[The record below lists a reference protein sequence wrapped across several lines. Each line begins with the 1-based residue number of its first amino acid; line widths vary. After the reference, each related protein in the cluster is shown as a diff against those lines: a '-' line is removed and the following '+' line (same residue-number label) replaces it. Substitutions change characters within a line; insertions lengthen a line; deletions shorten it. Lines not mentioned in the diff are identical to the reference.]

1 MADETQHL
9 HVTVFPFMAHGH
21 MIPTIDMARLFAAR
35 GVKATLITTPLNQP
49 LFTKKIKKVG
59 APMIHVEV
67 FSFPCTENS
76 LPEGCETVNQA
87 IKLGLISNFM
97 KAVEMLKEQLE
108 QYLQNVQ
115 PNCLVADMFLPWATD
130 CAKKFDIP
138 RLVFHGTCYFAL
150 CAEEMVRL
158 HMPYMNVSSD
168 EEPFTIPNL
177 PHEIRM
183 TKLQIPENLWKEEL
197 KYTFDSIKESELK
210 SYGVIVNSFYELEPE
225 YAEFFTKNLGRKAWH
240 IGPVSLCNSSTHD
253 KAQRGEEVESRLED
267 KCLKWL
273 DSKKQDSV
281 VYICCGSIA
290 YFSTSQMYEIAMA
303 LETSQQEFIW
313 VVKEDE
319 DGKST
324 NEYFPEGFEQ
334 RNEGKGLII
343 RGWAP
348 QLLILEHE
356 AIGAFLTHCGW
367 NSILESIS
375 AGVPMVTWPIFAEQ
389 FYNEKLVTEILKIG
403 LPVGAKKWSL
413 VPHIIDLVKQD
424 AIEKALREIME
435 GDEAIQ
441 RRNMAKKLKEMA
453 LKAVEEDVL
462 FPFMAHGHMIP
473 TLDIAR
479 LFAARGVKTTI
490 ITTHANAPT
499 FTTIIEKHNNNKSEA
514 PIINLE
520 LFEFHAQE
528 AGLPQGC
535 ENLEQALGPGIMD
548 RFIKATE
555 LLREQLEQF
564 LGKVKPN
571 CLVADMFFPWATES
585 AAKFSIPRLVFHGTS
600 FFSLCVAEV
609 IRVYDPFKSVSSDEE
624 MVVLPSL
631 PHEVGLTRLQ
641 LSEDLRKEEETE
653 SKRRASMI
661 KESELT
667 SYGVIVNSFYELEP
681 EYADFFRKD
690 LGRKAWHIGPVSLN
704 NRTIDEKAQRGKQA
718 SINEHE
724 CLKWLNSKKPYSV
737 IYICFGSTAH
747 LIPQQLHEIAA
758 ALEACG
764 QDFIWVVRN
773 EDCLPSEMSGKGLI
787 IRGWAPQVLI
797 LEHEAVGAFLTHC
810 GWNSTLEGIAAG
822 VQMITWPVFA
832 EQFYNEKLVT
842 KILKIGI
849 PVGAKKWTVAP
860 SMEDVIPRNEIE
872 KAFRE
877 IMEGVEAEE
886 RRQRAK
892 EYKELAWKAI
902 EEGGSSYSDL
912 TSLINELKVFFP
924 FMGHGHM
931 IPVLDIAKLF
941 VAHNNV
947 KATIIT
953 TPLNAHTFTNNENNN
968 KINVELFSFPA
979 KEAGLPEGCESL
991 DLSLGPASI
1000 YKFLKATTL
1009 LQEQLEQYL
1018 EKVRPN
1024 CLVADMFFP
1033 WATKSATKF
1042 SIPRL
1047 VFHGMSSFS
1056 LCAQEVIR
1064 LHEPFKK
1071 VSSDEELF
1079 VLPDFP
1085 HEVTLTRLQ
1094 VPQDLLSEVETEHKR
1109 RMVEV
1114 KKSEV
1119 ESYGVIV
1126 NSFYELEPDYA
1137 EFYRKDLGRRAWNI
1151 GPVSLSNRSNKE
1163 KTNRGKQASINEH
1176 ECLQWLDSK
1185 KPSSVIYICFGS
1197 TTRFITPQLHEIASA
1212 IEASSKEF
1220 IWVVRGSVVDNEKSE
1235 EWLPLGFEQRVKG
1248 KGLLIRGW
1256 APQMLILGHE
1266 AVGAF
1271 VTHCGWNSTLEG
1283 ISAGVPMVTWPVF
1296 AEQFYNEKLVTEI
1309 VKTGISVGV
1318 KKWSI
1323 MPTVED
1329 IMKSETIEKALRDVM
1344 EGKEAEERRIRAKK
1358 LKGMAQKAVEEGGSS
1373 HSDLNALINELKK
1386 NNMGT
1391 EPQELHVVFFPFMAH
1406 GHMIPTLDIAR
1417 LFAAHNHVKAT
1428 IITTP
1433 LNATTFS
1440 KFIRVRTINIEV
1452 FRFPAQEVG
1461 LPEGIEN
1468 LEQVKE
1474 PVLAPKF
1481 FKATQML
1488 QEQLELYLEDV
1499 QPNCLVADMFFPWAT
1514 ESAAKFSIPRIVF
1527 HGISSFSLCAQEIV
1541 RLHEPHKKVS
1551 SDNELFVLPFLPDEV
1566 QFTRLQFSD
1575 ELHIEGETES
1585 KRRKQRVKESE
1596 IKSYGVIVNSF
1607 YELEPDYAD
1616 FFRKQ
1621 LGRKTWN
1628 IGPVSLTNKST
1639 QEKSQRGK
1647 QASINEHECL
1657 QWLDSKKPNS
1667 IIYICFGS
1675 TASFIPLQLH
1685 EIAMALEGS
1694 KQDFIWVVRND
1705 DNGKTEE
1712 WLPTGFAQRTV
1723 GKGLLIRGWAP
1734 QVLILEHEA
1743 IGAFVTHCGWNS
1755 TLEAIS
1761 AGVPMVTW
1769 PVFAEQFY
1777 NEKLV
1782 TEILKTG
1789 VPVGAKKWSTM
1800 PSIEEMIEQ
1809 EAIEKALR
1817 EIMVGNEKK

>member
-1 MADETQHL
+1 MGGEPQQL
-9 HVTVFPFMAHGH
+9 HV
-21 MIPTIDMARLFAAR
+21 
-35 GVKATLITTPLNQP
+35 
-49 LFTKKIKKVG
+49 
-59 APMIHVEV
+59 
-67 FSFPCTENS
+67 
-76 LPEGCETVNQA
+76 
-87 IKLGLISNFM
+87 
-97 KAVEMLKEQLE
+97 
-108 QYLQNVQ
+108 
-115 PNCLVADMFLPWATD
+115 
-130 CAKKFDIP
+130 
-138 RLVFHGTCYFAL
+138 
-150 CAEEMVRL
+150 
-158 HMPYMNVSSD
+158 
-168 EEPFTIPNL
+168 
-177 PHEIRM
+177 
-183 TKLQIPENLWKEEL
+183 
-197 KYTFDSIKESELK
+197 
-210 SYGVIVNSFYELEPE
+210 
-225 YAEFFTKNLGRKAWH
+225 
-240 IGPVSLCNSSTHD
+240 
-253 KAQRGEEVESRLED
+253 
-267 KCLKWL
+267 
-273 DSKKQDSV
+273 
-281 VYICCGSIA
+281 
-290 YFSTSQMYEIAMA
+290 
-303 LETSQQEFIW
+303 
-313 VVKEDE
+313 
-319 DGKST
+319 
-324 NEYFPEGFEQ
+324 
-334 RNEGKGLII
+334 
-343 RGWAP
+343 
-348 QLLILEHE
+348 
-356 AIGAFLTHCGW
+356 
-367 NSILESIS
+367 
-375 AGVPMVTWPIFAEQ
+375 
-389 FYNEKLVTEILKIG
+389 
-403 LPVGAKKWSL
+403 
-413 VPHIIDLVKQD
+413 
-424 AIEKALREIME
+424 
-435 GDEAIQ
+435 
-441 RRNMAKKLKEMA
+441 
-453 LKAVEEDVL
+453 VL

-555 LLREQLEQF
+555 LLREQLEQ
-564 LGKVKPN
+564 LLEKVKPN

-609 IRVYDPFKSVSSDEE
+609 IRVYEPFKSVSSDEE

-773 EDCLPSEMSGKGLI
+773 EDCLPSGMADKGLI

-860 SMEDVIPRNEIE
+860 SAEDVIPRNEIE

-902 EEGGSSYSDL
+902 EEGGSSYTDL
-912 TSLINELKVFFP
+912 TALINELKVFFP

-1176 ECLQWLDSK
+1176 D
-1185 KPSSVIYICFGS
+1185 

-1318 KKWSI
+1318 KKWSM

-1329 IMKSETIEKALRDVM
+1329 IMKSETIEKALREIM
-1344 EGKEAEERRIRAKK
+1344 EGKEAEERRSRAKK
-1358 LKGMAQKAVEEGGSS
+1358 LKEMAQKAVEEGGSS
-1373 HSDLNALINELKK
+1373 HSDLNALINELKSSK

-1440 KFIRVRTINIEV
+1440 KFIGVRTINIEV
-1452 FRFPAQEVG
+1452 FRFPAQEAG

-1541 RLHEPHKKVS
+1541 RLHEPFKNVT
-1551 SDNELFVLPFLPDEV
+1551 SDEELFVVPLLPDEI
-1566 QFTRLQFSD
+1566 QFTRLQIPEELQTD
-1575 ELHIEGETES
+1575 EENEYK
-1585 KRRKQRVKESE
+1585 KRMRRLRESE
-1596 IKSYGVIVNSF
+1596 IESYGVIFNSFYELEPQYADFYREQLGSRAWSIGPVSLSNGIQKKSQTGKRGSINEDKCLQWLDSKKPNSVIYISFGSTASFIAPQLHEIATALDASEQDFIWVVKNDDNGKSEEWLPTGFEQRTEGKGLILRGWAPQVLVLEHEAIGAFVTHCGWNSTLEAISAGVPMVTWPIFAEQFYNEKLVTHILKTGIPVGAKKWNRTPSIEEMVKKEAIEKALREIMVGDEAKERRSRAKKLKEMAQKAVEEGGSSYSALSALINELRDCTSDTKISKNMDAEPQELHVVFFPFMGHGHMIPTLDVASLFAARKGVKATIITTPLNVAAFNGGGTKLGAPIINIKVFRFPAQEAGLPEGLEKLEQVMTVGLFPKFLKAANLLQEQLEQYLEETRPDCLVADMFFPWATESAAKFNIPRLVFHGICSFSLCAQEIVRVHEPFKNVSSDKESFVLPLLPNEIQLTRQQISEDLQADGETDYKKRMDSIKGSELESYGVIVNSF
-1607 YELEPDYAD
+1607 YELEPEYAD
-1616 FFRKQ
+1616 FFRKE
-1621 LGRKTWN
+1621 LGRRAWN
-1628 IGPVSLTNKST
+1628 IGPVSLRNRSREDKG
-1639 QEKSQRGK
+1639 QRGK
-1647 QASINEHECL
+1647 QTSIDGHECMK
-1657 QWLDSKKPNS
+1657 WLNSKKPNS
-1667 IIYICFGS
+1667 VVYICFGS
-1675 TASFIPLQLH
+1675 TISFIDQQLH
-1685 EIAMALEGS
+1685 EIAMALEASG
-1694 KQDFIWVVRND
+1694 QEFIWVVK
-1705 DNGKTEE
+1705 NGK
-1712 WLPTGFAQRTV
+1712 GRVVAN
-1723 GKGLLIRGWAP
+1723 RGWAP

-1761 AGVPMVTW
+1761 AEGLERKMVGKE
-1769 PVFAEQFY
+1769 VE
-1777 NEKLV
+1777 ERR
-1782 TEILKTG
+1782 G
-1789 VPVGAKKWSTM
+1789 RAKKLK
-1800 PSIEEMIEQ
+1800 EMAQ
-1809 EAIEKALR
+1809 KAL
-1817 EIMVGNEKK
+1817 EDGGSSYSELTALINELRVYTSNSKISKQYGR